1 MERDVQDQPDDM
13 ADLTPPISPRAEAS
27 LRAHKR
33 ENQKALKLLGHDP
46 SKSKLKDRLGMTDD
60 EADAAERE
68 TAATPDMATTSAS
81 SDSLRVSTGR
91 GQKRQR
97 RKSEPMI
104 DKRLNKKALEVLGVD
119 ASRSKVQ
126 DLLGFTSDAEEELA
140 RSESLQSIHEDGD
153 TSMAVPSI
161 SLPPSVNKKDVQKA
175 LAVLGL
181 DISRAKASEMLGI
194 VDEPVFPYLEEEFA
208 DHVVC
213 TM

>member
-1 MERDVQDQPDDM
+1 M
-13 ADLTPPISPRAEAS
+13 AEITPPISPRGEAA

-46 SKSKLKDRLGMTDD
+46 SKSKLKDRLGMTDY
-60 EADAAERE
+60 EAEAAERQ
-68 TAATPDMATTSAS
+68 TATTPDMATTATSS

-126 DLLGFTSDAEEELA
+126 DLLGFTSDAEEEMA
-140 RSESLQSIHEDGD
+140 RSESLQSIHDDND
-153 TSMAVPSI
+153 TSLAVPSI
-161 SLPPSVNKKDVQKA
+161 SLPPSVNKKEVQKA